1 MISDKAIAL
10 AAEAIAGVYCP
21 VLSTKKEDEVQW
33 ISAIIKLANEID
45 ELERKQATGYTI
57 LKEEISEVG
66 ILDFNIIPEKSIA
79 RACLS
84 IAEVYSNNPLKYQ
97 DELKDSL

>member
-45 ELERKQATGYTI
+45 ELESKQAT
-57 LKEEISEVG
+57 S
-66 ILDFNIIPEKSIA
+66 
-79 RACLS
+79 
-84 IAEVYSNNPLKYQ
+84 YS
-97 DELKDSL
+97 